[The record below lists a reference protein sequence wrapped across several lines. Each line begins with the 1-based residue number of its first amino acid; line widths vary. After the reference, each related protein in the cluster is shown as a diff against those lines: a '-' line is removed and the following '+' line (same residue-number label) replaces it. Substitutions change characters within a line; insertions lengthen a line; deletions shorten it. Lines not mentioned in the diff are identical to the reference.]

1 LRGEHLELLEG
12 KLRSRDGQHE
22 ERAWQLA
29 MLVINLAGGC
39 YGFVRPST
47 RLVTASIG

>member
-12 KLRSRDGQHE
+12 QASLERWPTG

-29 MLVINLAGGC
+29 MLVINSAGGC
-39 YGFVRPST
+39 YGLVRPSS